1 MKKVIV
7 TCLFGDYDELNPAP
21 KYKDWDT
28 ILFTD
33 SIPDD
38 PKGWTVHLVEPSG
51 DPKKQSR
58 YNKIMLHKVLPDYYL
73 YCYMD
78 ANMVLTQEPPSNPIW
93 GQHPYGH
100 TIYQEAQRIV
110 KLGKDN
116 ITEINRQMNFYRGN
130 RMRGTDKITMNG
142 FFVRRNTPEINHIC
156 EVWWEQVKQF
166 SYRDQLSLPF
176 VFEATNRK
184 MENIV
189 RTSEIRRYFK
199 IVRAHTP
206 KAEPRPI
213 PNVHHITA
221 GRGDKDI
228 GKAINDI
235 VRGVDDD
242 DWICL
247 RDIDSMPTNHR
258 EFFKQCE
265 AIAQAGEFRVGVL
278 YDQQK
283 WSC

>member
-1 MKKVIV
+1 M
-7 TCLFGDYDELNPAP
+7 
-21 KYKDWDT
+21 
-28 ILFTD
+28 
-33 SIPDD
+33 
-38 PKGWTVHLVEPSG
+38 
-51 DPKKQSR
+51 
-58 YNKIMLHKVLPDYYL
+58 
-73 YCYMD
+73 
-78 ANMVLTQEPPSNPIW
+78 
-93 GQHPYGH
+93 
-100 TIYQEAQRIV
+100 

-142 FFVRRNTPEINHIC
+142 FFVRRNIADINYIC

-189 RTSEIRRYFK
+189 RTSEIRRYFN

-206 KAEPRPI
+206 KADPKPI

-247 RDIDSMPTNHR
+247 RDIDCMPTNHR

-265 AIAQAGEFRVGVL
+265 AIAQTGDYQLVSCMTNRSGLVDQVYTGVDFEDFDMRNHVQAGIDLFEKYGNHVQPTYKSGGRDHADVSEVNLDEGWGF
-278 YDQQK
+278 
-283 WSC
+283 